1 MKKNFTHIIVIIGIL
16 IIIGGLMLFC
26 FLSERISPN
35 PPGTIGNTAGNLN
48 NGGLFCE
55 QNGIVYFSNPM
66 DEGSLYSMTIDE
78 TDLKKLYSGNV
89 CNILTGGD
97 YLYYFMKHPLDT
109 TSLANIRI
117 SHAFYRSKLNG
128 KHVTD
133 MTRDVVTTA
142 QLINDTLF
150 LLTSTDD
157 GPSFYRMNTNGSD
170 KVVLANYIVNPAC
183 AYNGVIY
190 YNGTGANHY
199 LYALNTQTDVSSELW
214 QGNIWYP
221 VLDGEYFYFLDVEN
235 NYRLCRFSY
244 TQNAIEVLT
253 EDRVECYNVG
263 NGYIYYQS
271 NSNSSPALKRMRTDG
286 SDLTIIAN
294 GNFTAIHMT
303 SKYVYFQSF
312 GEAGTLFH
320 SLIGSDTYSSM

>member
-1 MKKNFTHIIVIIGIL
+1 MKKKFTQIIVILGIL
-16 IIIGGLMLFC
+16 ISVGGLMLFC

-55 QNGIVYFSNPM
+55 QDGIVYFSNPM
-66 DEGSLYSMTIDE
+66 DEGSLYSMTVDE
-78 TDLKKLYSGNV
+78 DNLTKLYSGEV
-89 CNILTGGD
+89 CNILSGGD
-97 YLYYFMKHPLDT
+97 YLYYFMKTPPDT
-109 TSLANIRI
+109 ASLGHMRL
-117 SHAFYRSKLNG
+117 SHAFYRCKQNG
-128 KHVTD
+128 KNVTGL
-133 MTRDVVTTA
+133 TNDVVTTA
-142 QLINDTLF
+142 QLVNDTLF
-150 LLTSTDD
+150 LLTSTGD
-157 GPSFYRMNTNGSD
+157 GPKFYRINTDGSD
-170 KVVLANYIVNPAC
+170 KVTLANYAVNPAC
-183 AYNGVIY
+183 AYNGIIY
-190 YNGTGANHY
+190 YNGTGADHY

-235 NYRLCRFSY
+235 NYRLCRLSY
-244 TQNAIEVLT
+244 KQNEIEVLT

-271 NSNSSPALKRMRTDG
+271 NSNSSPALKKMRTDG
-286 SDLTIIAN
+286 SDLTILAK
-294 GNFTAIHMT
+294 GNYTAIHMT

-320 SLIGSDTYSSM
+320 SLIGSNTYSSM